1 MTREYIKIAELIY
14 KQKIGI
20 ISDQEQKE
28 LDKWEKEKT
37 FHQTISDRLLKE
49 SGWEQRYKQYKQIS
63 STNIWHNLKRQI
75 KPRKRF
81 IRLKQIGY
89 AAGIILL
96 LGAGFYFQQFISTR
110 ENRNN
115 TYSISEFIP
124 GKRQAVLRRA
134 NGENILLTNSDL
146 IITADSTRGSI
157 KKIKNNLI
165 YTTNKNKSEEKWDTL
180 ETPNSCEFQ
189 VTLSDG
195 TNVWLNAQSRLIYPV
210 SFIGKTRIVRL
221 EGEGYFEVFRD
232 EIHPFIVEMNETT
245 IKVLGTSF
253 NLKSFSEEARTT
265 VTLISGKVEV
275 NVGSRNLVL
284 TPDMQA
290 DLVGEELTV
299 KQVDAEAYRAWT
311 KGNFVFRRERLESIM
326 NDMARWYNV
335 KIRYEEG
342 TKDILFSG
350 IMNRYEKISETLS
363 MIEKTGKVKFSIDG
377 IVITVKNK

>member
-124 GKRQAVLRRA
+124 GSRQAILRRA
-134 NGENILLTNSDL
+134 NGENVLLTN
-146 IITADSTRGSI
+146 ADSIIACDGRFGDI
-157 KKIKNNLI
+157 KKIKNKLI
-165 YTTNKNKSEEKWDTL
+165 YAAAKNDSKEVWDTL

-195 TNVWLNAQSRLIYPV
+195 TNVWLNARSRLIYPV
-210 SFIGKTRIVRL
+210 AFVGETRSVRL
-221 EGEGYFEVFRD
+221 EGEGYFEVRRD
-232 EIHPFIVEMNETT
+232 EKHPFIAEINGMT

-275 NVGSRNLVL
+275 NVGNRNLVL

-326 NDMARWYNV
+326 NDLARWYNV
-335 KIRYEEG
+335 EIRYEEG
-342 TKDILFSG
+342 TKEILFSG
-350 IMNRYEKISETLS
+350 IMNRYETISETLW
-363 MIEKTGKVKFSIDG
+363 MIEKTGKVKFDITGSI
-377 IVITVKNK
+377 VTVKKQ